1 MNNSQARGIPVVVG
15 LGGRLLTLLGGAWRF
30 MSASRIFQA
39 TLGAW
44 FLLPTA
50 DDVAEVGEKWKNF
63 FGVITLL
70 TIIIVFATPLKSML
84 NTLAKKLKKMIK

>member
-1 MNNSQARGIPVVVG
+1 MNNAQAKWVPAAVG
-15 LGGRLLTLLGGAWRF
+15 VGSRVLGFLGTAWRW

-44 FLLPTA
+44 FLLPSA

-63 FGVITLL
+63 FGIITLL

-84 NTLAKKLKKMIK
+84 NTLAKKLKRMLK